1 MPVFMVANL
10 IWEYLDCSIIEDFG
24 NSFVVITTYISP
36 YSAVL
41 VFVSHWLLPG
51 TLFVGDYGASMQY

>member
-1 MPVFMVANL
+1 MVANL

-41 VFVSHWLLPG
+41 VFVSH
-51 TLFVGDYGASMQY
+51 